1 MIKKSYRTC
10 LLVILTIAAFRTEA
24 QNDES
29 AVKAVI
35 NNLFEGM
42 RKTDTALLRS
52 VFTSQP
58 ILQTVARNREGKVS
72 IRSENLDSFVVSVA
86 RPRKEVLDEGIS
98 FETVKVD
105 GDRAIAW
112 TPYKFYLGDQF
123 SHCGVNSFQLVKL
136 EGVWRIQYLIDTRRR
151 QGCE

>member
-1 MIKKSYRTC
+1 MIKKSYRIC
-10 LLVILTIAAFRTEA
+10 LLIILTIAGYSSKA

-52 VFTSQP
+52 AFTSQP
-58 ILQTVARNREGKVS
+58 ILQTVARNREGKIS
-72 IRSENLDSFVVSVA
+72 IRSENLDSFVVSVS
-86 RPRKEVLDEGIS
+86 RPRKEILDERIS
-98 FETVKVD
+98 FETVRID
-105 GDRAIAW
+105 GDLAIAW
-112 TPYKFYLGDQF
+112 TPYKFYIGDQF

-136 EGVWRIQYLIDTRRR
+136 DGVWRIQYLIDTRRR
-151 QGCE
+151 QGCD

>member
-10 LLVILTIAAFRTEA
+10 LLVILTIAAIRTEA

-86 RPRKEVLDEGIS
+86 RPRKEVLDERIS

-105 GDRAIAW
+105 GDLAIAW

-151 QGCE
+151 QGCQ

>member
-1 MIKKSYRTC
+1 MIKKSYRIC
-10 LLVILTIAAFRTEA
+10 LLIILTISGLKSLA

-52 VFTSQP
+52 TFTSQP

-72 IRSENLDSFVVSVA
+72 IRSENLDSFVVSIA
-86 RPRKEVLDEGIS
+86 RPRKEVLDERIS
-98 FETVKVD
+98 FETVRID
-105 GDRAIAW
+105 GDLAAAW
-112 TPYKFYLGDQF
+112 TPYKFYIGDHF

-136 EGVWRIQYLIDTRRR
+136 DGVWKIQYLIDTRRR
-151 QGCE
+151 QGCD

>member
-1 MIKKSYRTC
+1 M
-10 LLVILTIAAFRTEA
+10 
-24 QNDES
+24 
-29 AVKAVI
+29 
-35 NNLFEGM
+35 
-42 RKTDTALLRS
+42 
-52 VFTSQP
+52 
-58 ILQTVARNREGKVS
+58 
-72 IRSENLDSFVVSVA
+72 
-86 RPRKEVLDEGIS
+86 LDERIS

-105 GDRAIAW
+105 GDLAIAW